1 MMALSIWWLID
12 VLSSRWNRKGTAY
25 LQKMRESRVEYL
37 KMLYLFGRK
46 SLNNGIELK
55 WLQEKT
61 EGIP

>member
-1 MMALSIWWLID
+1 MCQLGTSDIFLS
-12 VLSSRWNRKGTAY
+12 LSPSFSWKSIVG

-55 WLQEKT
+55 
-61 EGIP
+61 